1 MCIISIKAKGI
12 PMPTDETFAT
22 MFYNNDD
29 GAGYMYAYRN
39 KVYIKKGFMK
49 LSDFKDSIKKLHE
62 TLGISDLTDIP
73 MIFHFRIGTAGGN
86 IPENTHP
93 FPITDN
99 VKIIKA
105 LNYKTDIGVA
115 HNGIIHNVTPRTG
128 ISDTMEYIL
137 SQMSIMK
144 KIDKKFYSK
153 PLYLE
158 LMENAVE
165 SKLAF
170 LDGKGKI
177 YTVGRFVTDEATGL
191 VYSNESYKARK
202 SYFGLNSSYR
212 YNNNSL
218 FADRDK
224 NYIGNALPY
233 SYNTVQDDYGWDD
246 YDWTDGYGKKHNSK
260 NENGGLKLDVTL
272 DKDIEL
278 SDDMPETEY
287 YAGDNIVERYITPLE
302 PDDDY
307 IYLNNSK
314 SYYIPEYDYQF
325 GIDSNH
331 KVYKLDSELGIAI
344 PLSAVAM
351 TYNDELGNKFADP
364 KTKEFDMDNSIL
376 FEIMSK
382 TKYEEYF
389 MESYGMSLDDYYGD
403 YNSIYELSDIDY
415 EDYEN
420 YEADSEDYDIE
431 EISSVTAETEI
442 VNTTEKE

>member
-1 MCIISIKAKGI
+1 
-12 PMPTDETFAT
+12 MPTDETFTT

-49 LSDFKDSIKKLHE
+49 LSDFKDSIKKLPE
-62 TLGISDLTDIP
+62 SLGVSDLTDIP

-99 VKIIKA
+99 VKIIKS

-233 SYNTVQDDYGWDD
+233 SYDCDYGWDD

-287 YAGDNIVERYITPLE
+287 YAGDNIVERYITPIE

-314 SYYIPEYDYQF
+314 SYIIPEYDYQF

-351 TYNDELGNKFADP
+351 TYNDEFGNKYADP
-364 KTKEFDMDNSIL
+364 KQKEFDLDNSIL

-382 TKYEEYF
+382 SKYEEYF
-389 MESYGMSLDDYYGD
+389 MELYDVSLDECYGD
-403 YNSIYELSDIDY
+403 YNYMYDLSDIDF
-415 EDYEN
+415 
-420 YEADSEDYDIE
+420 EDYDFDYDKDCDITKAE
-431 EISSVTAETEI
+431 EISSITAETEI